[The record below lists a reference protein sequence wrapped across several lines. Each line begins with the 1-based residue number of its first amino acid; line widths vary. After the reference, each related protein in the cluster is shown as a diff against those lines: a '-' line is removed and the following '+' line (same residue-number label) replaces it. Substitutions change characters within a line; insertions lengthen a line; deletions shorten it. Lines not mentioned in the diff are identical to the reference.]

1 MKFTDYLK
9 DKILLVIVQTFCIAA
24 AYWIFVC
31 YRLSAGNLPG
41 DFTGLGRN
49 IFRMVFMGILQQK
62 TVLPA
67 NRNDFGKGG

>member
-9 DKILLVIVQTFCIAA
+9 DKILLVIVQIFCM
-24 AYWIFVC
+24 
-31 YRLSAGNLPG
+31 LLL
-41 DFTGLGRN
+41 TGFLYATGYPLETCRN
-49 IFRMVFMGILQQK
+49 IFRMLFMGILQQK

>member
-9 DKILLVIVQTFCIAA
+9 DKILLVIVQIFCMLLLTGFLYATGYPLETCRVI
-24 AYWIFVC
+24 
-31 YRLSAGNLPG
+31 
-41 DFTGLGRN
+41 FTGLGRN